1 MNKTNP
7 HPKRPIDQKRDSG
20 GSFTVGSPGETATDM
35 LVLDGRLLAIMT
47 GGVHA
52 VRTADSVDP
61 DRTDIDL
68 PNMMTQQVLG
78 YGSDSPFI
86 SRTLLAG
93 RELFQRGYLGT
104 DFDEQRALKL
114 AFEAAQ
120 HLAAMTDLKVAFEQ
134 ERERADKELQRTRV
148 EAGFKLPVTLD
159 LRSRAEA
166 FIRHADKV
174 NQATKQLSDLFFPKD
189 KGNESWSSHI
199 AQALESA
206 TAANEQSKQFLLG
219 VVSLIE
225 AVREFRNS
233 SEHPDGTKSL
243 ELWDFDIQ
251 PGLKVLPPSIEIRH
265 PKFPVARTDFLI
277 FMDTLIEEC
286 SRIFE
291 GMAALLC
298 NESIK
303 VPPIISCQVA
313 LLDEAQSKARHGI
326 SFAYCATFKP
336 GVLPADSP
344 AKG

>member
-20 GSFTVGSPGETATDM
+20 GSFTIGSPGETATDM

-78 YGSDSPFI
+78 YGSASPFI

-114 AFEAAQ
+114 AFGAAQ
-120 HLAAMTDLKVAFEQ
+120 HLAAMTDLKVTFEQ
-134 ERERADKELQRTRV
+134 ERERADNELQRTRV
-148 EAGFKLPVTLD
+148 EAGFKLPVTLN

-199 AQALESA
+199 AQALKSA
-206 TAANEQSKQFLLG
+206 TAANEP
-219 VVSLIE
+219 IE
-225 AVREFRNS
+225 AIFVGRSF
-233 SEHPDGTKSL
+233 
-243 ELWDFDIQ
+243 
-251 PGLKVLPPSIEIRH
+251 
-265 PKFPVARTDFLI
+265 TD
-277 FMDTLIEEC
+277 
-286 SRIFE
+286 
-291 GMAALLC
+291 
-298 NESIK
+298 
-303 VPPIISCQVA
+303 
-313 LLDEAQSKARHGI
+313 
-326 SFAYCATFKP
+326 
-336 GVLPADSP
+336 
-344 AKG
+344 